1 MDLQLDILRTS
12 GRAAVQLEFS
22 EAGPLTDADLAA
34 LALPRDS
41 KPPALVRLSQ
51 RHHALAR
58 VLASGTGP
66 GEAAIICGYDISRVS
81 ILQSDPTFQEL
92 LKFYSAQVDAQ
103 YANLH
108 ESLSALSVDAAEEL
122 RDRLENNP
130 ADLSTGALIDIVKM
144 SADRTGFGPQTKS
157 EVSVVVGMA
166 DRLRLARERV
176 ANRQIEGVAVPQT
189 HSPEALS
196 RVAEDL

>member
-1 MDLQLDILRTS
+1 MDLELDIFRTT
-12 GRAAVQLEFS
+12 GRAPVPIVFER
-22 EAGPLTDADLAA
+22 AGALTAADMAA
-34 LALPRDS
+34 LSADRGT
-41 KPPALVRLSQ
+41 KPAPLVRLSQ
-51 RHHALAR
+51 RHHSLAR
-58 VLASGTGP
+58 NLAAGMGV

-92 LKFYSAQVDAQ
+92 LKFYSHQVDAQ

-122 RDRLENNP
+122 RQRLESDP
-130 ADLSTGALIDIVKM
+130 TALSTGALIDIVKM

-157 EVSVVVGMA
+157 EVSVTVGMA

-176 ANRQIEGVAVPQT
+176 ASRQL
-189 HSPEALS
+189 EALAAPEGGAVSVS
-196 RVAEDL
+196 RIAEDV

>member
-1 MDLQLDILRTS
+1 MELELDIFRTA
-12 GRAAVQLEFS
+12 GRAPAQVVFENVG
-22 EAGPLTDADLAA
+22 ALTVADMAA
-34 LALPRDS
+34 LNTNRGT
-41 KPPALVRLSQ
+41 KPAPLARLSQ
-51 RHHALAR
+51 RHHSLAR
-58 VLASGTGP
+58 NLAAGMGV

-92 LKFYSAQVDAQ
+92 LKFYSLQVDAQ

-122 RDRLENNP
+122 RQRLESDP
-130 ADLSTGALIDIVKM
+130 TALSTGALIDIVKM

-157 EVSVVVGMA
+157 EVSVTVGMA

-176 ANRQIEGVAVPQT
+176 AARQIEALT
-189 HSPEALS
+189 SPS
-196 RVAEDL
+196 REAEDV